1 MEGEVAIDEHCL
13 SCGRDTAA
21 GTELFASRKRGLD
34 RQTGA
39 EGHLCYACQP
49 GSASGGAEQSIPV
62 SGRYAVVDIG
72 GIPQG

>member
-1 MEGEVAIDEHCL
+1 VAIDEHCL

-34 RQTGA
+34 RQTRA
-39 EGHLCYACQP
+39 EGYLCYACQP
-49 GSASGGAEQSIPV
+49 GSASGGAEQSVPV